1 MENLKLTFDD
11 FEPLASTKVYEV
23 VDHLLDFENTD
34 EYTEMVEKFGQ
45 EHADAVV
52 ETIQR
57 HTREQHYSHMIQVK
71 YQEYLNDDFNIDE

>member
-1 MENLKLTFDD
+1 MSDLKLTFED

-23 VDHLLDFENTD
+23 VDNLLNFENTD
-34 EYTEMVEKFGQ
+34 DYTEMVEKFGQ

-57 HTREQHYSHMIQVK
+57 HTREQHYEHMAQVK
-71 YQEYLNDDFNIDE
+71 YQEYLNNEFNID

>member
-1 MENLKLTFDD
+1 MNDLKLTFED

-23 VDHLLDFENTD
+23 VDNLLTFENTD
-34 EYTEMVEKFGQ
+34 DYTEMVEKFGQ

-57 HTREQHYSHMIQVK
+57 HTREQHYEHMVQVK
-71 YQEYLNDDFNIDE
+71 YQEYLNNEFNID

>member
-1 MENLKLTFDD
+1 MNDLKLTFED

-23 VDHLLDFENTD
+23 VDNLLNFENTD
-34 EYTEMVEKFGQ
+34 DYTEMVEKFGQ

-57 HTREQHYSHMIQVK
+57 HTREEHYEHMIQVK
-71 YQEYLNDDFNIDE
+71 YQEYLNNEFNID

>member
-1 MENLKLTFDD
+1 MSDLKLTFED

-23 VDHLLDFENTD
+23 VDNLLNFENTND
-34 EYTEMVEKFGQ
+34 YTEMVEKFGQ

-57 HTREQHYSHMIQVK
+57 HTREQHYEHMVQVK
-71 YQEYLNDDFNIDE
+71 YQEYLNNEFNID

>member
-1 MENLKLTFDD
+1 MSDLKLTFED

-23 VDHLLDFENTD
+23 VDNLLTFENTD
-34 EYTEMVEKFGQ
+34 DYTEMVEKFGQ

-57 HTREQHYSHMIQVK
+57 HTREQHYEHMVQVK
-71 YQEYLNDDFNIDE
+71 YQEYLNNEFNID